1 MSGYPQTRVCFSCK
15 GSGRSGHVGLDGT
28 RYEYD
33 CSTCIGT
40 GDVTMSAAAAK
51 LYDDHGF
58 DDHEVRGCDQCGR
71 HVLADEAADEQW
83 HSGDDGLRCEPCD
96 HALREA
102 GALAAGIP
110 IEVIRGE
117 TTLRKRFS
125 RSYIDA
131 QCGRTPR
138 DIDEL

>member
-1 MSGYPQTRVCFSCK
+1 MRGYPQTRVCFSCK

-33 CSTCIGT
+33 CSTCVGA
-40 GDVTMSAAAAK
+40 GDVAMSTAAAK

-58 DDHEVRGCDQCGR
+58 DDREVRGCDQCGL
-71 HVLADEAADEQW
+71 HVLADEAEDADW
-83 HSGDDGLRCEPCD
+83 HSGDDGVRCDQC
-96 HALREA
+96 HRALCEA
-102 GALAAGIP
+102 GALGAGIP

-117 TTLRKRFS
+117 SKLTDFFS

-131 QCGRTPR
+131 QCGRAPR
-138 DIDEL
+138 ELDEL